1 MLLGQGI
8 GVRFL
13 VPRAIELLDLD
24 PMLEASI
31 YSGDLLTAVLG
42 ADENRYRG
50 FPQIRSK
57 LVDLAIR
64 AKQAMSTSDDE
75 FLSHQQLLALLS
87 DYNL

>member
-1 MLLGQGI
+1 MLLGQRI

-24 PMLEASI
+24 PMLEASF
-31 YSGDLLTAVLG
+31 YPGDLLAAVLG
-42 ADENRYRG
+42 ADVNRYRG

-57 LVDLAIR
+57 LVDLAFR
-64 AKQAMSTSDDE
+64 AKHAMTKSDDE
-75 FLSHQQLLALLS
+75 LSSHQQLLALLS